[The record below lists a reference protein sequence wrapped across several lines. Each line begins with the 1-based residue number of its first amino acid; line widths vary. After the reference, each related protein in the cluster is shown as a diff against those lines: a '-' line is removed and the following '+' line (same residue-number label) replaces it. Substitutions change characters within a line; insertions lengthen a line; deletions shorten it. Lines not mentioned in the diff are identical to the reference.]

1 MAQVACALTIGERAA
16 AALLGESHA
25 LATSLPAA
33 LDALQ
38 TGAIG
43 WQHAR
48 TVVDETAGLTP
59 AAVSALEAHFSAR
72 TRAAAPRRRAGA
84 RPVPAEAPGLA

>member
-1 MAQVACALTIGERAA
+1 MPEVASALTIGERAA

-43 WQHAR
+43 WQHVR
-48 TVVDETAGLTP
+48 MPDRC
-59 AAVSALEAHFSAR
+59 AA
-72 TRAAAPRRRAGA
+72 
-84 RPVPAEAPGLA
+84 